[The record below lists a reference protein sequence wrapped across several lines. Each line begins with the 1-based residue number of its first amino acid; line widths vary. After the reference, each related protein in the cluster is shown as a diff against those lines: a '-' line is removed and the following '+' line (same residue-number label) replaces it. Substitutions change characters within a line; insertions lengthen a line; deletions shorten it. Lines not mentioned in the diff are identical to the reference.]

1 MDQHY
6 VSPTALSLFRSC
18 RRCFWLDRNKKIKR
32 PRGAFPTLPGGIDRV
47 LKVYFDQHRSEGTLP
62 EEIVEALPDGGEG
75 THLYSDMVKLKS
87 MRNALKPTLTTII
100 GNVKLVGGIDD
111 LLVDAEGKVSPFDYK
126 TKGSPINDD
135 ADPFLYYRMQINH
148 YGLLLSES
156 GIVITGRG
164 YLGYWSPLN
173 VIIGENSSF
182 YNDVTGLWMKCQV
195 FSMDID
201 LQSARDEVI
210 AAGVCLD
217 GQLPESSKECEMCEF
232 ILKRESFIRDYP
244 SWRIGK

>member
-1 MDQHY
+1 
-6 VSPTALSLFRSC
+6 
-18 RRCFWLDRNKKIKR
+18 
-32 PRGAFPTLPGGIDRV
+32 
-47 LKVYFDQHRSEGTLP
+47 
-62 EEIVEALPDGGEG
+62 
-75 THLYSDMVKLKS
+75 
-87 MRNALKPTLTTII
+87 
-100 GNVKLVGGIDD
+100 
-111 LLVDAEGKVSPFDYK
+111 
-126 TKGSPINDD
+126 
-135 ADPFLYYRMQINH
+135 MQINH